1 MTGSSTGSSQPD
13 VESRAPGSTSDH
25 GQTLQRDE
33 ILLATV
39 LRGGVLLSAS
49 LIAFG
54 TLVHLVR
61 GGTPPSSYRAF
72 SPGAFSLSHL
82 PAMVHGIASLGGRS
96 IIELG
101 LLVLIATPI
110 VRVALS
116 VILFAKE
123 RDVTYV
129 VVTVIVLATL
139 LFSLTG

>member
-1 MTGSSTGSSQPD
+1 
-13 VESRAPGSTSDH
+13 
-25 GQTLQRDE
+25 
-33 ILLATV
+33 
-39 LRGGVLLSAS
+39 
-49 LIAFG
+49 
-54 TLVHLVR
+54 
-61 GGTPPSSYRAF
+61 
-72 SPGAFSLSHL
+72 
-82 PAMVHGIASLGGRS
+82 MVHGIASLGGRS